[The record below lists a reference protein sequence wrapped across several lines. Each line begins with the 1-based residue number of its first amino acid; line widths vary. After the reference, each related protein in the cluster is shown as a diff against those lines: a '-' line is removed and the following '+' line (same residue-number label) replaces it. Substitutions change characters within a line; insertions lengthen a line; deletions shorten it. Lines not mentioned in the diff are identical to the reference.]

1 MMVVLLEA
9 QQKCLQGTGNG
20 ILLLSTGKAEERE
33 CGAWDTVLTGRLRSS
48 PGLTTSERMASDD
61 GVEWWA

>member
-20 ILLLSTGKAEERE
+20 ILLLSTGKAEER
-33 CGAWDTVLTGRLRSS
+33 
-48 PGLTTSERMASDD
+48 
-61 GVEWWA
+61 GVWSLGHCTDRQVEKQPWSHHQ